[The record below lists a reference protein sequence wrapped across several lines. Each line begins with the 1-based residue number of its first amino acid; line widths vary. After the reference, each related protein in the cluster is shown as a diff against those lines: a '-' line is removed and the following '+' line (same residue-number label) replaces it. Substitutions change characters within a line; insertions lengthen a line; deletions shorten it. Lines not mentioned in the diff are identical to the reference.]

1 MANVSFKIKLYTCLN
16 ADCSSLHVLSPRI
29 LQNLGWIRRQ
39 TRIVGALEEI
49 KGMIFLKVFH
59 SIQRMINRL

>member
-39 TRIVGALEEI
+39 TRIVGSSGRDQGNDL
-49 KGMIFLKVFH
+49 LK
-59 SIQRMINRL
+59 SISQHTKNDK

>member
-49 KGMIFLKVFH
+49 KGMIF
-59 SIQRMINRL
+59 